1 MATLT
6 DRVIENA
13 AGRFYCDASCIDCDQ
28 CRTQA
33 PDFFGR
39 NEDGMSFLKRQP
51 VTPEEI
57 ALVEETMSGCATSSI
72 GDDGE

>member
-6 DRVIENA
+6 DRVTENA
-13 AGRFYCDASCIDCDQ
+13 AGRFYCDASRIDCDQ

-33 PDFFGR
+33 PEFFGR

-57 ALVEETMSGCATSSI
+57 ALVEEAMAGCATASI